1 MTGSRLPSRPRRF
14 ILLRNHLLKKRKAPS
29 CKNLLQLLSCRTVK
43 KTPSRRKRQRYPA
56 EKPREH
62 QWCRSFDPQPG
73 VFVCGRCKLW
83 FNKRISARQ
92 HRKKCNDKYRHE
104 SERLANSL
112 RDRRTPAQKRRET
125 RDFVGLQV
133 YRKQGR
139 PPHPHHVCKYC
150 S

>member
-1 MTGSRLPSRPRRF
+1 M
-14 ILLRNHLLKKRKAPS
+14 
-29 CKNLLQLLSCRTVK
+29 

-104 SERLANSL
+104 FERLANSL

-125 RDFVGLQV
+125 RDLLDIQV

-139 PPHPHHVCKYC
+139 PPHPHHVCKHC
-150 S
+150 SKELPSADKKATTSGDALRGRRSMKRQY